1 MSLQIVNIF
10 MCGEIQ
16 IETDNEMVSCEMKS
30 FASIDGK
37 SPVSNLN
44 SYEDMGQELKQRDL
58 DQSFDPDYHKA
69 LAATLGLQDH

>member
-1 MSLQIVNIF
+1 MSLQISNIF
-10 MCGEIQ
+10 LYREVQ
-16 IETDNEMVSCEMKS
+16 IEADNEAVSFVKVQII
-30 FASIDGK
+30 SIDGK

-58 DQSFDPDYHKA
+58 DQGFDPDYHQA